1 MTFLNLMVKY
11 TIVCVQGMLGLS
23 EQLTANLTVLA
34 SDDPYGVFMISVDNR
49 PVVTP
54 SAFIGKLIF

>member
-1 MTFLNLMVKY
+1 MMKY